1 MDKKM
6 ETAKYFRGVY
16 RGNYRARFLRS
27 LRRSRTSLV
36 HDLVVRFSVFKRKL
50 RRVLCIA
57 AVLQVCFVGLHKVLL
72 GACEEMC
79 KVS

>member
-6 ETAKYFRGVY
+6 ETTKYFRGVN

-36 HDLVVRFSVFKRKL
+36 HDLVVCFSVFKRKL
-50 RRVLCIA
+50 RRVLCNT
-57 AVLQVCFVGLHKVLL
+57 AVLQVFLVGLHRVLL
-72 GACEEMC
+72 GACEGMF